1 MPVNYDMTN
10 NEYHSQPH
18 LSSSGAKTI
27 ALQSLADYKHGERKE
42 TTAMLMGSAAHT
54 LVFEPNQADTIWQ
67 WDGRRAGKE
76 YNEFKESADEA
87 GAIILNT
94 KEYDQVNRM
103 AEAVRANPAAAELL
117 SGELV
122 CEASVFAQDPLTG
135 VELRA
140 RPDGWRTDIACVL
153 DLKTTIDP
161 SPEGVAKQ
169 TANLGYHIQESFYRR
184 VMELDG
190 HEVDRFIFIAVGK
203 DAPYKVGIYELDAQ
217 SLNEG
222 DAAVQYALEQYAIAQ
237 ANNEWGYDYGD
248 LTTIRIPP
256 WSFKFTE
263 AN

>member
-1 MPVNYDMTN
+1 MPIKYDMPN
-10 NEYHSQPH
+10 QEYHAQPH

-42 TTAMLMGSAAHT
+42 TTAMLVGSAAHT
-54 LVFEPNQADTIWQ
+54 LVFEPNLADTIWQ

-76 YNEFKESADEA
+76 YNEFKDSADAE
-87 GAIILNT
+87 GAIILNS

-103 AEAVRANPAAAELL
+103 AEAVRANTQAAELL
-117 SGELV
+117 SGDLV
-122 CEASVFAQDPLTG
+122 CEASVFTQDALTG
-135 VELRA
+135 VEMRA
-140 RPDGWRTDIACVL
+140 RPDGWRTDIACIL

-161 SPEGVAKQ
+161 SPEGFAKQ
-169 TANLGYHIQESFYRR
+169 AANLGYHIQESFYRR

-203 DAPYKVGIYELDAQ
+203 DAPYKVGIYELDSE

-222 DAAVQYALEQYAIAQ
+222 EAAVQYALEQYAIAQ
-237 ANNEWGYDYGD
+237 STNEWGYDYGE

-256 WSFKFTE
+256 WSFKFTQ

>member
-1 MPVNYDMTN
+1 MPVNHDLSN
-10 NEYHSQPH
+10 AEYHALPH
-18 LSSSGAKTI
+18 LSASGAKTI
-27 ALQSLADYKHGERKE
+27 AMQSLADFKHGERKE
-42 TTAMLMGSAAHT
+42 TTAMLVGTAAHT
-54 LVFEPNQADTIWQ
+54 LVFEPNLADTIWQ

-76 YNEFKESADEA
+76 YNEFKDSADEA

-94 KEYDQVNRM
+94 KEYDQVSRM
-103 AEAVRANPAAAELL
+103 AEAVRANPAAAEML
-117 SGELV
+117 SGNLV
-122 CEASVFAQDPLTG
+122 CEASVLTTDALTG
-135 VELRA
+135 VDLRA

-161 SPEGVAKQ
+161 SPEGFAKQ
-169 TANLGYHIQESFYRR
+169 AANFGYHVQESFYRR

-203 DAPYKVGIYELDAQ
+203 EAPYKVGIYELDAE

-237 ANNEWGYDYGD
+237 ANNEWGYDYGE

>member
-161 SPEGVAKQ
+161 SPEGFAKQ

-222 DAAVQYALEQYAIAQ
+222 DAAVQHALEQYAIAQ